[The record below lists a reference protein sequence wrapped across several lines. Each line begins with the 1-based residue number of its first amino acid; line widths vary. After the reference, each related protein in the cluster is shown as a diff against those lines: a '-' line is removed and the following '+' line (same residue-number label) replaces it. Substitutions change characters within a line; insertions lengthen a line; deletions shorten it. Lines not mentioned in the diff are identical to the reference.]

1 MIFYN
6 TRKKNYLFFNMIN
19 MLKLLILNIFNCNYV
34 IIPFIHNNIIR
45 KQMKIIYI
53 IFFFNYYIII
63 S

>member
-19 MLKLLILNIFNCNYV
+19 MLKLLILNIFNSNYV